1 MILYEKKDKTR
12 CSLSLFYRYHF
23 FSRSFTNDCRSSTR
37 ERQETTKTI
46 PNSNTPRKT
55 TTASSSSKKEEDINP
70 ELVGRPIIDI
80 SGWQLLVKLTTMF
93 SPKMWRC
100 DRSCHSGAQ
109 AKKENAATHLNG
121 LDKSYKTHI
130 QEFQKRNIP
139 VAVYAYVAAKDKK
152 EMEKEAEEFYKA
164 ASPYK
169 PTYYWLD
176 VEEKTMKDMNAG
188 VEAFRAKLQA
198 LGAKNIGIYIGTYFM
213 EEHSISTDKFTALW
227 IPTYGFD
234 DGYYNAAPDTNT
246 EYDLHQYTSQGQLN
260 GFSHYLD
267 LNQIAPTQDQ
277 EAIYR
282 KLFKVQKDNS
292 SS

>member
-1 MILYEKKDKTR
+1 MFDNKRLETYATKDDYTGEAR
-12 CSLSLFYRYHF
+12 
-23 FSRSFTNDCRSSTR
+23 
-37 ERQETTKTI
+37 
-46 PNSNTPRKT
+46 PRVVISI
-55 TTASSSSKKEEDINP
+55 ADEDIARD
-70 ELVGRPIIDI
+70 VADYFKTKAIDALEDT
-80 SGWQLLVKLTTMF
+80 S
-93 SPKMWRC
+93 R
-100 DRSCHSGAQ
+100 
-109 AKKENAATHLNG
+109 
-121 LDKSYKTHI
+121 
-130 QEFQKRNIP
+130 RNN
-139 VAVYAYVAAKDKK
+139 
-152 EMEKEAEEFYKA
+152 EKEAEEFYKA

-198 LGAKNIGIYIGTYFM
+198 LGAKNIGLYIGTYFM

>member
-1 MILYEKKDKTR
+1 MTEFNDDKPKTQKEKSFKEQILAELEEANCLRKQHD
-12 CSLSLFYRYHF
+12 L
-23 FSRSFTNDCRSSTR
+23 
-37 ERQETTKTI
+37 EPRQK
-46 PNSNTPRKT
+46 
-55 TTASSSSKKEEDINP
+55 
-70 ELVGRPIIDI
+70 
-80 SGWQLLVKLTTMF
+80 
-93 SPKMWRC
+93 
-100 DRSCHSGAQ
+100 
-109 AKKENAATHLNG
+109 
-121 LDKSYKTHI
+121 
-130 QEFQKRNIP
+130 
-139 VAVYAYVAAKDKK
+139 
-152 EMEKEAEEFYKA
+152 EKEAEEFYKA

-198 LGAKNIGIYIGTYFM
+198 LGAKNIGLYIGTYFM

>member
-1 MILYEKKDKTR
+1 MPSEIDYDV
-12 CSLSLFYRYHF
+12 LSQ
-23 FSRSFTNDCRSSTR
+23 N
-37 ERQETTKTI
+37 
-46 PNSNTPRKT
+46 
-55 TTASSSSKKEEDINP
+55 
-70 ELVGRPIIDI
+70 VGGVIVR
-80 SGWQLLVKLTTMF
+80 V
-93 SPKMWRC
+93 
-100 DRSCHSGAQ
+100 HSGAQ
-109 AKKENAATHLNG
+109 AKKENAATYLNG
-121 LDKSYKTHI
+121 LDKSFKTHI
-130 QEFQKRNIP
+130 QEFQNEISLSQSMLMSLLRIKRNG
-139 VAVYAYVAAKDKK
+139 
-152 EMEKEAEEFYKA
+152 KEAEEFYKA

-198 LGAKNIGIYIGTYFM
+198 LGAKNIGLYIGTYFM

>member
-1 MILYEKKDKTR
+1 MRKRIKPVVLLVFFIGII
-12 CSLSLFYRYHF
+12 SFLVLSRTIADLQA
-23 FSRSFTNDCRSSTR
+23 R

-80 SGWQLLVKLTTMF
+80 SGWQLP
-93 SPKMWRC
+93 SEI
-100 DRSCHSGAQ
+100 DY
-109 AKKENAATHLNG
+109 LNG
-121 LDKSYKTHI
+121 LDKSFKTHI

-198 LGAKNIGIYIGTYFM
+198 LGAKNIGLYIGTYFM

>member
-1 MILYEKKDKTR
+1 MRKRIKPVVLLVFFIGII
-12 CSLSLFYRYHF
+12 SFLVLSRTIADLQA
-23 FSRSFTNDCRSSTR
+23 R
-37 ERQETTKTI
+37 ERQETTQTI
-46 PNSNTPRKT
+46 PNSNTPKKT
-55 TTASSSSKKEEDINP
+55 TTASSSSQKEEDINP

-80 SGWQLLVKLTTMF
+80 SGWQLPSEIDYDVLSQNVGGVIV
-93 SPKMWRC
+93 RV
-100 DRSCHSGAQ
+100 HSGAQ
-109 AKKENAATHLNG
+109 AKKENAATYLNG
-121 LDKSYKTHI
+121 LDKSFKTHI
-130 QEFQKRNIP
+130 QEFQKRT
-139 VAVYAYVAAKDKK
+139 
-152 EMEKEAEEFYKA
+152 
-164 ASPYK
+164 SPYK

-198 LGAKNIGIYIGTYFM
+198 LGAKNIGLYIGTYFM

>member
-1 MILYEKKDKTR
+1 MRKRIKPVVLLVFFIGII
-12 CSLSLFYRYHF
+12 SFLVLSRTIADLQA
-23 FSRSFTNDCRSSTR
+23 R

-80 SGWQLLVKLTTMF
+80 SGWQLPSEIDYDVLSQNVGGVIV
-93 SPKMWRC
+93 RV
-100 DRSCHSGAQ
+100 HSGAQ
-109 AKKENAATHLNG
+109 AKKENAATYLNG
-121 LDKSYKTHI
+121 LDKSFKTHI

-176 VEEKTMKDMNAG
+176 VEEKTMKDMNVG

-198 LGAKNIGIYIGTYFM
+198 LGAKILD
-213 EEHSISTDKFTALW
+213 SISEPTSWKNIVSPLINLRLFGFLLMDLMMATIMPRQ
-227 IPTYGFD
+227 IPTR
-234 DGYYNAAPDTNT
+234 NT
-246 EYDLHQYTSQGQLN
+246 TCINIPLKGN
-260 GFSHYLD
+260 
-267 LNQIAPTQDQ
+267 
-277 EAIYR
+277 
-282 KLFKVQKDNS
+282 
-292 SS
+292 

>member
-1 MILYEKKDKTR
+1 MFSWSFLSVSFLFSFSHERLPICKPESDKKQPKPFRTPIHLEKQLLQALLLKKKKT
-12 CSLSLFYRYHF
+12 SIQNWL
-23 FSRSFTNDCRSSTR
+23 
-37 ERQETTKTI
+37 
-46 PNSNTPRKT
+46 
-55 TTASSSSKKEEDINP
+55 A
-70 ELVGRPIIDI
+70 IIDI
-80 SGWQLLVKLTTMF
+80 SGWQLPSEIDYDVLSQNVGGVIV
-93 SPKMWRC
+93 RV
-100 DRSCHSGAQ
+100 HSGAQ
-109 AKKENAATHLNG
+109 AKKENAATYLNG
-121 LDKSYKTHI
+121 LDKSFKTHI

-198 LGAKNIGIYIGTYFM
+198 LGAKNIGLYIGTYFM

>member
-1 MILYEKKDKTR
+1 MRKRIKPVVLLVFFIGFI
-12 CSLSLFYRYHF
+12 SFLVLSRTIADLQA
-23 FSRSFTNDCRSSTR
+23 R
-37 ERQETTKTI
+37 ERQETTQTI
-46 PNSNTPRKT
+46 PNSNTPKKT
-55 TTASSSSKKEEDINP
+55 TTASSSSQKEEDINP
-70 ELVGRPIIDI
+70 
-80 SGWQLLVKLTTMF
+80 
-93 SPKMWRC
+93 
-100 DRSCHSGAQ
+100 GAQ
-109 AKKENAATHLNG
+109 AKKENAATYLNG
-121 LDKSYKTHI
+121 LDKSFKTHI

-198 LGAKNIGIYIGTYFM
+198 LGAKNIGLYIGTYFM

>member
-1 MILYEKKDKTR
+1 MRKRIKPVVLLVFFI
-12 CSLSLFYRYHF
+12 SFISFLVLSRTIADLQA
-23 FSRSFTNDCRSSTR
+23 R

-80 SGWQLLVKLTTMF
+80 SGWQLPSEIDYDVLSQNVGGVIV
-93 SPKMWRC
+93 RV
-100 DRSCHSGAQ
+100 HSGAQ
-109 AKKENAATHLNG
+109 AKKENAATYLNG
-121 LDKSYKTHI
+121 LDKSFKTHI
-130 QEFQKRNIP
+130 Q
-139 VAVYAYVAAKDKK
+139 
-152 EMEKEAEEFYKA
+152 
-164 ASPYK
+164 
-169 PTYYWLD
+169 
-176 VEEKTMKDMNAG
+176 KTMKDMNAG

-198 LGAKNIGIYIGTYFM
+198 LGAKNIGLYIGTYFM